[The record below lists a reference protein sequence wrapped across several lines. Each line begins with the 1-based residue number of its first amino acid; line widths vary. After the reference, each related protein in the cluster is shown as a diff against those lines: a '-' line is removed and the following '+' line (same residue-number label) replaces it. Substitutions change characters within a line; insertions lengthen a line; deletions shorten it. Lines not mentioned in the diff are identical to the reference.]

1 MLLLVD
7 KPTGITSYDVIRRLK
22 KKFPGQKIWHSGTLD
37 PLATGLMLVWVG
49 KGTKELHFL
58 QWLPKSYDA
67 TLSFALD
74 TDTWDIDHRDF
85 IKEYP
90 VVTQTTWVLGIIKDD
105 AFCPAPQVEH
115 LSSLMDS
122 LIPSSVLPLPPFSAK
137 KKNWQKLYDL
147 ARKGKAV
154 EETKEMFV
162 SAYRLISYDFPFLSF
177 SVSVGA
183 GCYIRSIAHWL
194 WVSCWLGWSL
204 TALRRTSIG
213 DYHVDSA
220 QKLEDIV
227 V

>member
-7 KPTGITSYDVIRRLK
+7 KPTGLTSYDVIRRLK

-74 TDTWDIDHRDF
+74 TDTWDSDHRDF
-85 IKEYP
+85 VKDYP
-90 VVTQTTWVLGIIKDD
+90 VVTQGMWVVGIMKDD
-105 AFCPAPQVEH
+105 VFCAAPKIQD
-115 LSSLMDS
+115 LSSLLDT

-137 KKNWQKLYDL
+137 KKNWHKLYDL
-147 ARKGKAV
+147 ARKGHVIQEAR
-154 EETKEMFV
+154 EMFV
-162 SAYRLISYDFPFLSF
+162 SAYRITSYEFPFLRF
-177 SVSVGA
+177 SLSVGA
-183 GCYIRSIAHWL
+183 GCYVRSVAHRL
-194 WVSCWLGWSL
+194 WVSCGLVWSL

-213 DYHVDSA
+213 EYHIDDA
-220 QKLEDIV
+220 QRLEDIV